1 MAANLW
7 IAGVILFNLDNLVG
21 TPTMARTTTMAWMAG
36 LGRMY
41 TDTSTRRVTLQISL
55 PVSRF
60 FLLISHTDISACRA
74 RVKTVT
80 HHRTRMMLHRRI
92 FSRVAHSCSSNA
104 HALAHVCPFQSA
116 SLSKATPSS
125 HLPSHSLG
133 LASQSCSLSY
143 FAGDG
148 IRRKLRRSTE
158 RFMVW
163 PCG

>member
-1 MAANLW
+1 MPRLHRKAESDRSRSQSGYVRNSD
-7 IAGVILFNLDNLVG
+7 GVILFNLDNLVG
-21 TPTMARTTTMAWMAG
+21 TPTMTRTTTMACMAG

-41 TDTSTRRVTLQISL
+41 TDILTRQVTLQISL

-60 FLLISHTDISACRA
+60 FLISRTDISACRA

-80 HHRTRMMLHRRI
+80 PHRTRMMHHRRI

-104 HALAHVCPFQSA
+104 H
-116 SLSKATPSS
+116 PSS

-148 IRRKLRRSTE
+148 IRSKLRRSTE

-163 PCG
+163 KCG